1 MVILNLPLPQLHLA
15 NVEVRVFQK
24 ALRLVD
30 TDNTNTSIDLTNASI
45 LTGNGNYT
53 GTDSDIK
60 REFELTH
67 TQLPIFERYFVG
79 SASTVV
85 DTTNNIIKIPNHFF
99 VTGEE
104 LTYNHAGTGTTQAIG
119 IVTATIAGIGTTDKL
134 PESVYAIKVDDISI
148 QVAGSAEDALKTIA
162 VPLTLSSV
170 GIGTSHSFV
179 SKKQNSRAMLSID
192 NVIQSPIVST
202 AVTSSLTEEFK
213 VTENTLTVSG
223 ITSIFGGDLLEIGNE
238 IVKVE
243 AVELEAP
250 IF

>member
-1 MVILNLPLPQLHLA
+1 M
-15 NVEVRVFQK
+15 
-24 ALRLVD
+24 
-30 TDNTNTSIDLTNASI
+30 
-45 LTGNGNYT
+45 
-53 GTDSDIK
+53 
-60 REFELTH
+60 
-67 TQLPIFERYFVG
+67 
-79 SASTVV
+79 
-85 DTTNNIIKIPNHFF
+85 
-99 VTGEE
+99 TGEE

-243 AVELEAP
+243 AVGVGSTNILRVRRP
-250 IF
+250 WMGTGVSHSF

>member
-1 MVILNLPLPQLHLA
+1 MVDA
-15 NVEVRVFQK
+15 
-24 ALRLVD
+24 
-30 TDNTNTSIDLTNASI
+30 DNTNTSIDLTNASI
-45 LTGNGNYT
+45 LTGSGNYT

-60 REFELTH
+60 RAFELTH

-85 DTTNNIIKIPNHFF
+85 DTTNNLIKIPNHFF

-104 LTYNHAGTGTTQAIG
+104 LTYSHAGTGTTQAIG
-119 IVTATIAGIGTTDKL
+119 IVTATIPGVGSTDKL
-134 PESVYAIKVDDISI
+134 PESVFAIKVDDISI

-192 NVIQSPIVST
+192 NVIQSPIVS
-202 AVTSSLTEEFK
+202 LQLQQLYLK
-213 VTENTLTVSG
+213 NL
-223 ITSIFGGDLLEIGNE
+223 
-238 IVKVE
+238 K
-243 AVELEAP
+243 
-250 IF
+250 